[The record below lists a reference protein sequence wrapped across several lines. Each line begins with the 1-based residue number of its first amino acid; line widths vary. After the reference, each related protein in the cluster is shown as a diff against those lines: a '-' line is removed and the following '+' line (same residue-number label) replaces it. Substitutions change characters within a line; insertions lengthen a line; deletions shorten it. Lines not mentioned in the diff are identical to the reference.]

1 MNSRNIETKFFVQGV
16 CVVQDARRHYFFHIK
31 SL

>member
-1 MNSRNIETKFFVQGV
+1 MNSRNIQTKFFVQGV
-16 CVVQDARRHYFFHIK
+16 NAVQDARRHYFFHIK